1 MPKGRGSAAEM
12 AAADFMDKLE
22 HPMKQEIEALHAIV
36 HDADA
41 RLVEGIKWNAPS
53 YSVDGQDRV
62 TFNLQGKGMIRLVF
76 HTGAKKSDLNVRA
89 ALGEDSSSLL
99 EWAADDRAIVKLV
112 DMDDVREKADKI
124 GEAVRRWL
132 EATS

>member
-1 MPKGRGSAAEM
+1 MPKERGAAAEM
-12 AAADFMDKLE
+12 AVADFMDKLE
-22 HPMKQEIEALHAIV
+22 HPMKLEIEALRVIV
-36 HDADA
+36 RDADA

-76 HTGAKKSDLNVRA
+76 HAGAKKNDLNVRA
-89 ALGEDSSSLL
+89 ALGEDPSRLL

-124 GEAVRRWL
+124 GETVRRWL

>member
-1 MPKGRGSAAEM
+1 
-12 AAADFMDKLE
+12 MDKLE
-22 HPMKQEIEALHAIV
+22 HPMKKEIEALRAIV

-76 HTGAKKSDLNVRA
+76 HTGAKKSDLNVPA
-89 ALGEDSSSLL
+89 ALGEDPSSLL

-112 DMDDVREKADKI
+112 NMDDVREKADKI
-124 GEAVRRWL
+124 GETVRRWL

>member
-1 MPKGRGSAAEM
+1 MPKERGTAAEL

-22 HPMKQEIEALHAIV
+22 HPMKMEIEALRAIV
-36 HDADA
+36 RDADA

-76 HTGAKKSDLNVRA
+76 HAGAKKNDLNVRA
-89 ALGEDSSSLL
+89 TLGEDPTRLL

-124 GEAVRRWL
+124 GETVRRWL